1 MDKVNRYREI
11 IRQTLTSLADFI
23 NQHWRQP
30 QAEAHCVIDVEHDQY
45 LLVKTGWTKTQ
56 RVRGTTLYLRLRDG
70 KVWIEDDWTRGG
82 DQQGL
87 GRRRDSARRHRIG
100 IPLARAALVD
110 RGGRLNGIAGTSRL
124 PPGPAPLEGNW
135 FTRLLTG
142 VALRVWHCLEPR

>member
-45 LLVKTGWTKTQ
+45 LLVKTGWNKTQ

-70 KVWIEDDWTRGG
+70 KVWIEEDWTEE
-82 DQQGL
+82 
-87 GRRRDSARRHRIG
+87 G
-100 IPLARAALVD
+100 ISKDLVAAGISPEDIVLAFH
-110 RGGRLNGIAGTSRL
+110 S
-124 PPGPAPLEGNW
+124 P
-135 FTRLLTG
+135 
-142 VALRVWHCLEPR
+142 EPRVLTEAVA